1 MKIKNNFVLRQVAD
15 TWIVMP
21 LAEQALNLNGML
33 TLTESG
39 VLLWKALESGCNL
52 DALTKALTD
61 EYDVTEA
68 KARADAARFVEKLR
82 QLSCIDED
90 EGTDL

>member
-1 MKIKNNFVLRQVAD
+1 MKIKKDFVLRQVLGALM
-15 TWIVMP
+15 VMP
-21 LAEQALNLNGML
+21 LGEQSQKLGGMM

-39 VLLWKALESGCNL
+39 AILWKALEQGCDM

-68 KARADAARFVEKLR
+68 RARADAEKFVEKLT
-82 QLSCIDED
+82 QLGCIEAD
-90 EGTDL
+90 